1 MRLTPAERGITVYC
15 LNERQILTSRMH
27 GRATRMVHFPR
38 DSPQQF
44 SEVDSAII
52 GIRLMKKLRLRKL
65 TPNTRASNAGD
76 KMTIGGKIHST
87 PQCERGFRSL
97 QK

>member
-15 LNERQILTSRMH
+15 LNEQQILTSRMH
-27 GRATRMVHFPR
+27 GRATCMVHFPR

-52 GIRLMKKLRLRKL
+52 GIRLMKKLRFRKL
-65 TPNTRASNAGD
+65 APNTRASNAGD
-76 KMTIGGKIHST
+76 KMSIGGKSHST
-87 PQCERGFRSL
+87 TQCVRGFRSF